1 MTELVWLKE
10 AIEDGDSCIEA
21 YEQVD
26 IDQMRQDGNDSV
38 ADKIEQVLALV
49 GEINTLAGISYHNI

>member
-21 YEQVD
+21 YERVD
-26 IDQMRQDGNDSV
+26 IDRMRQDGDDSV
-38 ADKIEQVLALV
+38 AAKIEQVLALV
-49 GEINTLAGISYHNI
+49 GEINTLAGIC

>member
-1 MTELVWLKE
+1 MNELQNLKE

-26 IDQMRQDGNDSV
+26 LVLMEQEGDVDT
-38 ADKIEQVLALV
+38 ADKIRMVLLLTE
-49 GEINTLAGISYHNI
+49 EINRAAGIE

>member
-1 MTELVWLKE
+1 MTELQALKE

-26 IDQMRQDGNDSV
+26 LEQLGNEGGTIIAV
-38 ADKIEQVLALV
+38 QIALV
-49 GEINTLAGISYHNI
+49 LELVTSINAAAGVD